1 MNGATYVPRRK
12 GFSQARN
19 LRFLEELQ
27 RVRAQDVAG
36 NENERRAAT
45 RVAKFDLAVE
55 AWTIKRRHP
64 NIGDDE
70 VIAPRIEVLQRRRGV
85 RGGLNLV
92 AIDCEDLRQESRN
105 SRVVVHDQD
114 LLLRDRRL

>member
-1 MNGATYVPRRK
+1 MDGAPYVPRGK
-12 GFSQARN
+12 GFVQARD

-27 RVRAQDVAG
+27 RVRAENIAG
-36 NENERRAAT
+36 DENERRAAT

-70 VIAPRIEVLQRRRGV
+70 VIAPLLEVLERRRGV
-85 RGGLNLV
+85 RDGLNLV
-92 AIDCEDLRQESRN
+92 AIDCEDLR
-105 SRVVVHDQD
+105 
-114 LLLRDRRL
+114 